1 MDSPILRRQDSNIWL
16 SISQAGC
23 ITTIEPMM
31 KRTMRKI
38 LFTRK
43 GLTLFSVLLVLFMR
57 SVTGFAADFLDPE
70 QAFRV
75 SASLNDKN
83 TIVIDWK
90 IATSYK
96 LYRDQV
102 KVNVTAGNAT
112 LGKPVFPKG
121 ILFTDP
127 TSGEKQMIYHDRLH
141 VEVPVTRANAPFTVN
156 VSYQGCSEDGLCYP
170 PMSREFRLKP
180 AETGEKVSDKPQEM
194 TEAPVVAAE
203 PSAVISDAKTSQPS
217 PTADKK
223 SGTDD
228 MSLAKSTLES
238 GSLWKVSA
246 AFLLFGLLLS
256 FTPCVLP
263 MVPILSSIIVGE
275 GETTKAK
282 SFLMAVAY
290 CLGMAL
296 VYTSLGVAAGLAGE
310 GLAGALQKPWVL
322 VLFSLLLFGLSL
334 SMFDVY
340 QLQVPASLQTKLNKT
355 SGNLKGGRF
364 VGVFFMGAISALIVG
379 PCVAAP
385 LAGTLVYISQTKD
398 VVIGGLALFSMAM
411 GMSVPLLL
419 IGLSAGSLLPKA
431 GAWMIGVKYV
441 FGLMLI
447 AVAIWMVNPVLPQ
460 QATMLAWGAFGILC
474 AVFAGLFGPHS
485 EKITIGGK
493 FVKMFGILLLVLGVL
508 ELVGA
513 ASGGTNPLE
522 PLAGL
527 HAVSGSSVTKEEG
540 GHLQFKRIR
549 TVEDLDREV
558 KASEGKPVMLDF
570 FADWCVSC
578 KEMEKFT
585 FSNAKVRQALSEVT
599 LLQVDVTANTA
610 DDKALM
616 KRFGLFGPPGII
628 FFDKS
633 GNELKEK
640 RVVGFLE
647 ADKFME
653 HVDKTK

>member
-1 MDSPILRRQDSNIWL
+1 MIKKRNPRSY
-16 SISQAGC
+16 
-23 ITTIEPMM
+23 ITTVA
-31 KRTMRKI
+31 
-38 LFTRK
+38 
-43 GLTLFSVLLVLFMR
+43 VLLVLLLR
-57 SVTGFAADFLDPE
+57 SVTGMAADFLDPE
-70 QAFRV
+70 KAFV
-75 SASLNDKN
+75 PSAELTANNSIALH
-83 TIVIDWK
+83 WK
-90 IATSYK
+90 IAKSYK

-102 KVNVTAGNAT
+102 KVSVTSGKAT
-112 LGKPVFPKG
+112 LGKPVFPEG

-127 TSGEKQMIYHDRLH
+127 TTGEKQVIYHNSLH
-141 VEVPVTRANAPFTVN
+141 VNVPVKSASGPFTVS
-156 VSYQGCSEDGLCYP
+156 VEYQGCSEDGLCYP
-170 PMSREFRLKP
+170 PMSKSFKLVPPKQDEAAAAP
-180 AETGEKVSDKPQEM
+180 ASPDAGASAGVQPAA
-194 TEAPVVAAE
+194 APAPAVAAPASVPE
-203 PSAVISDAKTSQPS
+203 KA
-217 PTADKK
+217 ADKGGK
-223 SGTDD
+223 DD

-238 GSLWKVSA
+238 GSLWKVAA
-246 AFLLFGLLLS
+246 AFFLFGLLLS

-282 SFLMAVAY
+282 GFLMAVAY

-322 VLFSLLLFGLSL
+322 VTFSLLLFGLSL

-340 QLQVPASLQTKLNKT
+340 QLQIPASLQTKLNKT

-398 VVIGGLALFSMAM
+398 VVIGGMALFSMAM

-441 FGLMLI
+441 FGLLLI
-447 AVAIWMVNPVLPQ
+447 AVAIWMVNPVLPP
-460 QATMLAWGAFGILC
+460 QATMVAWGAFGILC
-474 AVFAGLFGPHS
+474 AVFAGVFGHHP
-485 EKITIGGK
+485 EKMTIGGK
-493 FVKMFGILLLVLGVL
+493 FTRMFGLLLFIIGVL

-513 ASGGTNPLE
+513 MSGGTNPLE

-527 HAVSGSSVTKEEG
+527 RGGSSGAAASNGESTK
-540 GHLQFKRIR
+540 LTFKRIR
-549 TVEDLDREV
+549 TVDDLDREL
-558 KASEGKPVMLDF
+558 KASVGKPVMLDF
-570 FADWCVSC
+570 YADWCVSC

-585 FSNAKVRQALSEVT
+585 FSNAKVQKGLADVT
-599 LLQVDVTANTA
+599 LLQVDVTANTT

-633 GNELKEK
+633 GSELKDN
-640 RVVGFLE
+640 RVVGFIE
-647 ADKFME
+647 ADAFMG
-653 HVDKTK
+653 HLDKTK

>member
-1 MDSPILRRQDSNIWL
+1 MINRL
-16 SISQAGC
+16 SL
-23 ITTIEPMM
+23 
-31 KRTMRKI
+31 KH
-38 LFTRK
+38 
-43 GLTLFSVLLVLFMR
+43 LFSVIAVFLMMFMR
-57 SVTGFAADFLDPE
+57 SVSVQAADFLDPE
-70 QAFRV
+70 QAFTI
-75 SASLNDKN
+75 SADLTGNR
-83 TIVIDWK
+83 TIALHWK
-90 IATSYK
+90 IAKSYK

-102 KVNVTAGNAT
+102 KVNVSSGTAT
-112 LGKPVFPKG
+112 LGKPAFPEG

-127 TSGEKQMIYHDRLH
+127 TTGEKQVIYHDNLDI
-141 VEVPVTRANAPFTVN
+141 EVPVTQATGPYSLN
-156 VSYQGCSEDGLCYP
+156 VEYQGCSEDGLCYP
-170 PMSREFRLKP
+170 PISKSFRVDPSKP
-180 AETGEKVSDKPQEM
+180 GALTAEGAQDGAASAELQPASTEPGAETAS
-194 TEAPVVAAE
+194 APPAA
-203 PSAVISDAKTSQPS
+203 SAKET
-217 PTADKK
+217 
-223 SGTDD
+223 TDD
-228 MSLAKSTLES
+228 MSLAQSTLES

-275 GETTKAK
+275 GDTTKAK

-340 QLQVPASLQTKLNKT
+340 QLQIPASLQTKLNKT

-441 FGLMLI
+441 FGLLLI
-447 AVAIWMVNPVLPQ
+447 AVAIWMVNPVLPP
-460 QATMLAWGAFGILC
+460 QASMVAWGALGILC
-474 AVFAGLFGPHS
+474 AIFAGLFGPPA
-485 EKITIGGK
+485 EKKLTIGGK
-493 FVKMFGILLLVLGVL
+493 FTRMLGILLFVIGVL

-513 ASGGTNPLE
+513 ASGGNNPLE
-522 PLAGL
+522 PLAGFR
-527 HAVSGSSVTKEEG
+527 ASSSAPGAPSGETA
-540 GHLQFKRIR
+540 HLVFKRIR
-549 TVEDLDREV
+549 TVEELDRELQ
-558 KASEGKPVMLDF
+558 ASAGKPVMLDF
-570 FADWCVSC
+570 YADWCVSC

-585 FSNAKVRQALSEVT
+585 FSDAKVQQSLANVT
-599 LLQVDVTANTA
+599 LLQVDVTANTP

-633 GNELKEK
+633 GNEIKDN
-640 RVVGFLE
+640 RIVGFVE
-647 ADKFME
+647 ADAFMG
-653 HVDKTK
+653 HLDKTK

>member
-1 MDSPILRRQDSNIWL
+1 MIRPLTPRRLI
-16 SISQAGC
+16 
-23 ITTIEPMM
+23 
-31 KRTMRKI
+31 
-38 LFTRK
+38 
-43 GLTLFSVLLVLFMR
+43 SVLIVLLIMLMR
-57 SVTGFAADFLDPE
+57 SASSMAADFLDPE
-70 QAFRV
+70 QAFV
-75 SASLNDKN
+75 PSAELTANH
-83 TIVIDWK
+83 TIALHWK
-90 IATSYK
+90 IARKYK

-102 KVNVTAGNAT
+102 KVSVTNGEAS
-112 LGKPVFPKG
+112 LGKPVFPEG

-127 TSGEKQMIYHDRLH
+127 STGEKQVIYHDELK
-141 VEVPVTRANAPFTVN
+141 VDVPIKQAAAPFTV
-156 VSYQGCSEDGLCYP
+156 SIEYQGCSEDGLCYP
-170 PMSREFRLKP
+170 PVTTAFRVDPSKP
-180 AETGEKVSDKPQEM
+180 GPLAIATAEADDSGSAGL
-194 TEAPVVAAE
+194 APAVAPTQPETAT
-203 PSAVISDAKTSQPS
+203 PADTSE
-217 PTADKK
+217 K
-223 SGTDD
+223 SGGQND
-228 MSLAKSTLES
+228 MSLAQSTLEG
-238 GSLWKVSA
+238 GSWWKISA

-275 GETTKAK
+275 GESTKAK

-322 VLFSLLLFGLSL
+322 VMFSLLLIGLSL

-340 QLQVPASLQTKLNKT
+340 QLQVPASLQNSLSKT
-355 SGNLKGGRF
+355 SGKLKGGCF

-447 AVAIWMVNPVLPQ
+447 AVAIWMVTPVLPP
-460 QATMLAWGAFGILC
+460 QALMVAWGALGILC
-474 AVFAGLFGPHS
+474 AVFAGLFGPPA
-485 EKITIGGK
+485 EKLTIGGK
-493 FVKMFGILLLVLGVL
+493 FTKALGLVLFIIGVM
-508 ELVGA
+508 ELAGA
-513 ASGGTNPLE
+513 ASGATNPLE

-527 HAVSGSSVTKEEG
+527 RGGSPVAAANNGETAE
-540 GHLQFKRIR
+540 LAFKRIR
-549 TVEDLDREV
+549 SAEDLDRELQ
-558 KASEGKPVMLDF
+558 ASAGKPVMLDF
-570 FADWCVSC
+570 YADWCVSC

-585 FSNAKVRQALSEVT
+585 FSDPKVQQALEGVT
-599 LLQVDVTANTA
+599 LLQADVTANTA

-616 KRFGLFGPPGII
+616 KRFNLFGPPGII

-633 GNELKEK
+633 GQEQKNN
-640 RVVGFLE
+640 RIVGFVE
-647 ADKFME
+647 AEEFLGHLK
-653 HVDKTK
+653 KL